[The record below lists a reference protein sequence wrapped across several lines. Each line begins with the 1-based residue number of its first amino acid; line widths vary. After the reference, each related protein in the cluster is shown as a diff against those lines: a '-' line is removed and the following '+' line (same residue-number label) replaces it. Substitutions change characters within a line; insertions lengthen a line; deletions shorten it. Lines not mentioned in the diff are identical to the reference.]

1 MMTWLERK
9 GAGIVRIIFKEGHSS
24 LSWKGLFSGV
34 LLLALLL
41 MPAAQTVTLGAEP
54 AVRPYPHA
62 PTSFTELVDQVA
74 HVVVNVSST
83 KIIKR
88 EQTPHPF
95 GPRGPFRDFFGDEF
109 FERFF
114 GQIPQERKQRSLG
127 SGLIINPDKGY
138 ILTNNHVIAN
148 ADEIKIRLD
157 NGKELEAEVVGR
169 DPKTDLALIKTK
181 KSLDVKSGAPLGDSD
196 QARVG
201 EWVMA
206 IGNPFG
212 LERTV
217 TVGILSAKGRV
228 IGAGPYDDFLQTD
241 AAINPGNSGGP
252 LFNMK
257 GEVVGINTA
266 IVATGQGIGFAIP
279 INIAKQL
286 LPQLEKGKVV
296 RGWLGVSIQEVTAE
310 IAESF
315 KLKEAKGALVAEV
328 IEDSPAKQGGLERGD
343 VIVTFGGK
351 DVATPNE
358 LQRIVANTTPKKRV
372 KVEVIRDGKTKN
384 LTVKLGTMPDELP
397 VTAKAI
403 TTGLGLTVQ
412 TLTPELA
419 EQFEWPREE
428 KGVLVTGVE
437 PGSAGAEAGLRRG
450 DLIKEINRKAVKTT
464 ADYKRLLKEVKKG
477 DSLLLFV
484 RRGGRTF
491 YVTVKPESE

>member
-1 MMTWLERK
+1 
-9 GAGIVRIIFKEGHSS
+9 
-24 LSWKGLFSGV
+24 
-34 LLLALLL
+34 
-41 MPAAQTVTLGAEP
+41 
-54 AVRPYPHA
+54 
-62 PTSFTELVDQVA
+62 
-74 HVVVNVSST
+74 
-83 KIIKR
+83 
-88 EQTPHPF
+88 
-95 GPRGPFRDFFGDEF
+95 
-109 FERFF
+109 
-114 GQIPQERKQRSLG
+114 
-127 SGLIINPDKGY
+127 
-138 ILTNNHVIAN
+138 
-148 ADEIKIRLD
+148 
-157 NGKELEAEVVGR
+157 
-169 DPKTDLALIKTK
+169 
-181 KSLDVKSGAPLGDSD
+181 
-196 QARVG
+196 
-201 EWVMA
+201 
-206 IGNPFG
+206 
-212 LERTV
+212 
-217 TVGILSAKGRV
+217 V